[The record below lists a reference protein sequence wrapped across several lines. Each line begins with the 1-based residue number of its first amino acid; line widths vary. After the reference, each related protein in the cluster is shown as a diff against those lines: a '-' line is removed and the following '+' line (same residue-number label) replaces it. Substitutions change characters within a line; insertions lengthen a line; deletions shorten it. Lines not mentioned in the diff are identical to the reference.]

1 MSLSDILGAAAS
13 GLSASQA
20 GLGAVS
26 NNIANV
32 DTPGYAR
39 QRVTMSTNVGL
50 GQMSGV
56 TASEPSRV
64 ADRYLESA
72 VYRRGGDAGRS
83 DVVYRFLDR
92 VQSYLGA
99 PAGSSSDS
107 LGYGIPTQLN
117 TLISKATLMTGS
129 SDPHQYSNAFLLS
142 AGEFL
147 DGVGHLSNDIKTTR
161 SDVAS
166 EVGDTVSRA
175 NILLKQIYGYNA
187 DISRQQLSG
196 RSVSGL
202 ADQRLSALQEL
213 SGLMDLHTIT
223 QPDGKVMIETTSG
236 QTLLDSR
243 LRQFDYPTGGDT
255 ASSQYAPIKIRFAD
269 ASGTPGAATGQ
280 TVDGAAVGGKLGG
293 LLQLRDAVLPAYS
306 DKIAGLMSEAGKS
319 LNAASN
325 ASTAAP
331 APQSLIGRPSGLV
344 SGDRLGF
351 TGAAV
356 FAVTA
361 RDGTIL
367 AKTKVDFGV
376 LGANATVNDAVAA
389 INAGLGGK
397 GSATLAS
404 DGTLTLQASG
414 SGAGI
419 VVAQDPSSP
428 SDRAGVGFSQFF
440 GLNDVVRADHNPLV
454 PSGFTA
460 SDPTGF
466 AAGQTAH
473 IVLRDTS
480 GRELGN
486 YTLNGGSGQT
496 FGGVIA
502 DLNANLS
509 GFGSFALDAKGRIA
523 FTPTSAAAGVTAL
536 VTADSTDR
544 SGSGVSFTALS
555 GLPGAAGS
563 ATTATVRAALAAD
576 SNQLPLGTF
585 ITTAAVGAK
594 GIGSGDVSGAA
605 QYVQALTGTQDRGA
619 AGNISIAN
627 LAADMFAR
635 MGTDAAQAKTTNVD
649 ASARRDEAI
658 QRRDSFSGVN
668 IDEELANM
676 VVLQNSYSAAARVL
690 TTASS
695 MYQTLIDMVR

>member
-39 QRVTMSTNVGL
+39 QRVTTSTNVGL
-50 GQMSGV
+50 GRMSGV
-56 TASEPSRV
+56 KASEPSRV

-72 VYRRGGDAGRS
+72 VYRRGGEAGRA
-83 DVVYRFLDR
+83 DAVYRFLDR

-107 LGYGIPTQLN
+107 LGYGVPTQLN
-117 TLISKATLMTGS
+117 TMISKATLMTGS
-129 SDPHQYSNAFLLS
+129 QDPHQYNNSFVLS
-142 AGEFL
+142 AGEY
-147 DGVGHLSNDIKTTR
+147 LSDVRQLSDDVKTTR

-175 NILLKQIYGYNA
+175 NVLLKQVYAYN
-187 DISRQQLSG
+187 DEISRQELSG
-196 RSVSGL
+196 RSVSGI

-213 SGLMDLHTIT
+213 SGLMDLHTIN

-236 QTLLDSR
+236 QTLVDSR
-243 LRQFDYPTGGDT
+243 LRLLDYPTG
-255 ASSQYAPIKIRFAD
+255 AD
-269 ASGTPGAATGQ
+269 ASLSQYPSITIRYADGTGAPGASTGQ
-280 TVDGAAVGGKLGG
+280 AIDGAAVGGTLGG
-293 LLQLRDAVLPAYS
+293 LLQLRDVVLPSYS
-306 DKIAGLMSEAGKS
+306 ERIAGLMSETGRS

-325 ASTAAP
+325 ASTTAP
-331 APQSLIGRPSGLV
+331 APQSLVGRPSGLV
-344 SGDRLGF
+344 GSDRLGF

-361 RDGTIL
+361 RDGTVL
-367 AKTKVDFGV
+367 AKTKVDFGA
-376 LGANATVNDAVAA
+376 LGASATVNDAISA

-397 GSATLAS
+397 GTATLAS
-404 DGTLTLQASG
+404 DGTLTLQANG
-414 SGAGI
+414 SGAGV
-419 VVAQDPSSP
+419 VVAQDPSGG

-440 GLNDVVRADHNPLV
+440 GLNDIVRAENNPLV

-460 SDPTGF
+460 ADPTGF
-466 AAGQTAH
+466 APGQTAH
-473 IVLRDTS
+473 VVLRDGA
-480 GRELGN
+480 GRELGS
-486 YTLNGGSGQT
+486 YTLNGASGQT
-496 FGGVIA
+496 FGNVVS

-523 FTPTSAAAGVTAL
+523 FTPTNAAAGVTAM
-536 VTADSTDR
+536 VTADSTNR
-544 SGSGVSFTALS
+544 AGSGVSFTALS
-555 GLPGAAGS
+555 GLPGMAGS
-563 ATTATVRAALAAD
+563 AATAGLRSGLAAD

-585 ITTAAVGAK
+585 DTTAAVGAK

-605 QYVQALTGTQDRGA
+605 QYVQALTSPQDRGA

-649 ASARRDEAI
+649 ASARRDEAMH
-658 QRRDSFSGVN
+658 RRDSFSGVN